1 MNRTVYDIGNVDELN
16 WNSLKNLKFKNFFFF
31 FFFFFFYINFI

>member
-16 WNSLKNLKFKNFFFF
+16 WNSLKNFNIKNFYLF

>member
-16 WNSLKNLKFKNFFFF
+16 WNSLKNLKLKNLYVF